1 MKRTIGIM
9 VFVLAMALPFV
20 MNAQIV
26 YEVKSH
32 SLTIEGTSNLHD
44 WTADVED
51 VKGTFN
57 IKVENGKIVD
67 VPNLAIKV
75 DATSL
80 KGSRGNIMNSKI
92 NEALNSKKHPEIT
105 FRMNRVNSI
114 TENSGSYRLSTSGIL
129 NVSGVNRNVT
139 LNAVGRIL
147 PGGDIEF
154 SGTTKLKMSD
164 FNVSPP
170 TAMFG
175 ALTTGDEITLNYK
188 VVVKP
193 SQVTEK

>member
-114 TENSGSYRLSTSGIL
+114 TENPGSYRLSTSGIL

>member
-9 VFVLAMALPFV
+9 VFVLALALPFA

-114 TENSGSYRLSTSGIL
+114 TENPDSYRLSTSGIL

>member
-1 MKRTIGIM
+1 M
-9 VFVLAMALPFV
+9 VLVLAMALPLAI
-20 MNAQIV
+20 NAQIV

-67 VPNLAIKV
+67 VPNLAINV
-75 DATSL
+75 NARSL
-80 KGSRGNIMNSKI
+80 KGSRGSIMDSKI

-105 FRMNRVNSI
+105 FKLNKVNSI
-114 TENSGSYRLSTSGIL
+114 AENPGSYRLSTSGVL

-139 LNAVGRIL
+139 LNAVGRVL

-164 FNVSPP
+164 FNVTPP
-170 TAMFG
+170 KAMFG
-175 ALTTGDEITLNYK
+175 ALTTGDEITLNYNI
-188 VVVKP
+188 VVKP
-193 SQVTEK
+193 NQVTER